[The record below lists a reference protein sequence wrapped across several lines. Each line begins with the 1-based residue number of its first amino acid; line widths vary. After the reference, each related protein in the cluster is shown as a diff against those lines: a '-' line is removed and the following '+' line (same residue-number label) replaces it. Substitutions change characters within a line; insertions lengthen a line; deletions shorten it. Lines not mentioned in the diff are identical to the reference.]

1 MSRENLS
8 TPLFSGFNTSL
19 REEILAHSELKE
31 IPADTEILRESQ
43 YVKVLPIVVD
53 GLVKV
58 VSRFEDRE
66 MLLYYIAASESCIMS
81 FNAIIND
88 SPSRVYAR
96 TEKDSKVLLIPVEK
110 VRELVRKHAGFSEMF
125 YSLYDKRY
133 EDLMDTIH
141 QILLNKMDER
151 LYTHLLKKS
160 EMSGED
166 RFKLSHADIAN
177 ELGTVREVI
186 SRVIKKL
193 ELEGKLSQDKG
204 WIKIHH

>member
-1 MSRENLS
+1 MLNYENNFLQ
-8 TPLFSGFNTSL
+8 GFNSKL
-19 REEILAHSELKE
+19 REEILAHSELRE

-66 MLLYYIAASESCIMS
+66 MLLYYISASESCIMS

-88 SPSRVYAR
+88 SPSRVFAR

-110 VRELVRKHAGFSEMF
+110 VRELVRKYAGFSEMF
-125 YSLYDKRY
+125 YRLYDKRY

-166 RFKLSHADIAN
+166 RFKLSHTDIAN

-186 SRVIKKL
+186 SRVIKRL